1 MAQMTKEQLELLET
15 LVDAYWS
22 QSEGQG
28 KETFWFSGALGDAG
42 VTMQHP
48 ALVEEERPLDVGDL
62 GELEALGL
70 VAVDWRSEVE
80 GHARP
85 TADGKREV
93 QEQRRM
99 EGAIRTDASVTSNGG
114 SGIGWNDTLPV
125 LKAVV
130 DLYPDA
136 PPGFGVSQD
145 QVNEHLGRPKNDRD
159 TSRKF
164 EMLQRAGYVDGL
176 LETDQT
182 PGPLMAVPTEKAL
195 SLLAGWPTSGAAA
208 VEKLLSILDE
218 RIEAAP
224 SEQQKGKLRA
234 LRDSVID
241 IGEGVAAE
249 VLVKLMMG

>member
-1 MAQMTKEQLELLET
+1 MTSEQLELLEM

-22 QSEGQG
+22 NQPDQG
-28 KETFWFSGALGDAG
+28 KETFWFSGALGEAG

-48 ALVEEERPLDVGDL
+48 SFGEEERPVDVGDI
-62 GELEALGL
+62 GELESLGL
-70 VAVDWRSEVE
+70 VAVNWRSPME
-80 GHARP
+80 GDARP
-85 TADGKREV
+85 TADGKRKVE
-93 QEQRRM
+93 EQRRVGDVIHA
-99 EGAIRTDASVTSNGG
+99 ETPVSSGGG
-114 SGIGWNDTLPV
+114 SGIGWNDTLPI

-136 PPGFGVSQD
+136 PPGFGVSQG
-145 QVNEHLGRPKNDRD
+145 QVSERLGRAENDLD
-159 TSRKF
+159 TGRKF
-164 EMLQRAGYVDGL
+164 EMLEQAGYIKGM

-208 VEKLLSILDE
+208 VERLLSILDE
-218 RIEAAP
+218 RIEDAP
-224 SEQQKGKLRA
+224 NEQQKGKLRA